1 MFCKSNH
8 HTKQSRIGFHVQW
21 KQDKRLFMIKN
32 IAAFFDIDGTIYR
45 EGLITE
51 VFKKMVTHELI
62 DASEWTDRVRP
73 AFMAWD
79 RRQGDYDI
87 YLDRMVEAFKRVTVG
102 ISSEHINLI
111 AKKVIEQK
119 GDRVYQF
126 TRNEIEKHRKLG
138 HKIIAISGSPDALVN
153 YMAEKYEFDNW
164 RGTVY
169 HVDEKGIYTGEI
181 TPMWDSVS
189 KKKALH
195 EIAELYDLNLD
206 DCYSYGDTNGD
217 LTMFACTRHPTAV
230 NPTRELL
237 NHIRADEELM
247 KKINIVVERKDV
259 IYHLDISSVQYE

>member
-1 MFCKSNH
+1 MGN
-8 HTKQSRIGFHVQW
+8 
-21 KQDKRLFMIKN
+21 N

-62 DASEWTDRVRP
+62 DASEWTDHVRP

-111 AKKVIEQK
+111 ARKVIEQK

-138 HKIIAISGSPDALVN
+138 HIIIAISGSPDALVD
-153 YMAEKYEFDNW
+153 YMARKYQFDDW

-169 HVDEKGIYTGEI
+169 QTDEKGIYTGAI

-189 KKKALH
+189 KKKAMH
-195 EIAELYDLNLD
+195 ELAEIYDLDLNR
-206 DCYSYGDTNGD
+206 CFSYGDTNGD
-217 LTMFACTRHPTAV
+217 LTMFENTGHPTAV
-230 NPTRELL
+230 NPTKELL
-237 NHIRADEELM
+237 NRIRENEELM
-247 KKINIVVERKDV
+247 DRIRIVVERKDV
-259 IYHLDISSVQYE
+259 IYHLDIHQIDYE

>member
-1 MFCKSNH
+1 MGN
-8 HTKQSRIGFHVQW
+8 
-21 KQDKRLFMIKN
+21 N

-126 TRNEIEKHRKLG
+126 TRNEIERHRKLG

-153 YMAEKYEFDNW
+153 YMAEKYLFDNW

-169 HVDEKGIYTGEI
+169 HTDENGIYTGAI

-189 KKKALH
+189 KKKAIH
-195 EIAELYDLNLD
+195 EMEQLYDLDLSQ
-206 DCYSYGDTNGD
+206 CYSYGDTNGD
-217 LTMFACTRHPTAV
+217 LTMFE
-230 NPTRELL
+230 NPPIPPRS
-237 NHIRADEELM
+237 IRPANCSTTSVTM
-247 KKINIVVERKDV
+247 R
-259 IYHLDISSVQYE
+259 SS

>member
-1 MFCKSNH
+1 MS
-8 HTKQSRIGFHVQW
+8 
-21 KQDKRLFMIKN
+21 KN

-62 DASEWTDRVRP
+62 DASEWTDRVQP

-111 AKKVIEQK
+111 ARKVIEQK

-126 TRNEIEKHRKLG
+126 TRNEIIRHKEQG

-153 YMAEKYEFDNW
+153 YMAEKYRFDNW

-169 HVDEKGIYTGEI
+169 QTDENGIYTGEI
-181 TPMWDSVS
+181 IPMWDSVS
-189 KKKALH
+189 KEKAIH
-195 EIAELYDLNLD
+195 ELAALYDLDLSE
-206 DCYSYGDTNGD
+206 CFSYGDTNGD
-217 LTMFACTRHPTAV
+217 LTMFRNTGHPTAV

-237 NHIRADEELM
+237 NHIREEKQLM
-247 KKINIVVERKDV
+247 DKINVIVERKDV
-259 IYHLDISSVQYE
+259 IYHLDIHNIVYE